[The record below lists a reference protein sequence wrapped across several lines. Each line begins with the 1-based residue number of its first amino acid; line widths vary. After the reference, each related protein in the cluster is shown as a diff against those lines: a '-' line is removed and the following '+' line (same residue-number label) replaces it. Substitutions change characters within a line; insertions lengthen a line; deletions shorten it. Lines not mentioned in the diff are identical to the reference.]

1 MKTIYILEK
10 EDVREKTEL
19 RGFDLLDAIDEAVDA
34 LKEFADNSIYD
45 DSSEGYCYED
55 NISFLETQKHDL
67 LRTLKVTQNRSGA
80 KDAVEICSKPSITSR
95 S

>member
-19 RGFDLLDAIDEAVDA
+19 HGFDLLDAIDEAVDA
-34 LKEFADNSIYD
+34 LKDFASGSIYE

-67 LRTLKVTQNRSGA
+67 LRTLKSYRDDIAGYIEELE
-80 KDAVEICSKPSITSR
+80 KIEPCL
-95 S
+95 